1 MIIKPLEEPV
11 KIQKL
16 EVLKKRLL
24 PTHVKMKEIEKEL
37 AKTTAGYKGEKS
49 LLYYLSFLPEEEY
62 MILHDL
68 RLTIDNRNYFQ
79 IDILILSQYIIL
91 ILEVKNIS
99 GKITFDET
107 YHQLIRQFNDI
118 EEVFPDPVLQV
129 NHQKYQLIRYLNK
142 KKIVDIPIETQVV
155 MTNNSALLRNQNNSR
170 KYLDTIMRSS
180 ELITKVEYYKQK
192 YKAPIFTMKDLRK
205 VAKSLLKDH
214 IPSEFNIFHMFELD
228 SNDICKG
235 VFCTNC
241 GCYPLKR
248 VRGTW
253 YCGECNFS
261 SRNAHLETFNDYKLL
276 FGTTITNKQTRDFL
290 QISSPSTTYKIL
302 ASMKLPQIGHG
313 KSTSY
318 NLLKRNI

>member
-1 MIIKPLEEPV
+1 MIIKPLEEPI

-16 EVLKKRLL
+16 EVLKKRLF

-37 AKTTAGYKGEKS
+37 AKNIAGYKGEKS

-68 RLTIDNRNYFQ
+68 RLTLDNRNYFQ
-79 IDILILSQYIIL
+79 IDILILSQYFIL

-107 YHQLIRQFNDI
+107 FHQLIRQINDV

-129 NHQKYQLIRYLNK
+129 NHQKYQLIRYLKKNK
-142 KKIVDIPIETQVV
+142 IANIPIEAHVV
-155 MTNNSALLRNQNNSR
+155 MTNNSALLQNQNNCR

-205 VAKSLLKDH
+205 LAKSLLKDH
-214 IPSEFNIFHMFELD
+214 THSEYDVIHMFELD
-228 SNDICKG
+228 PNEICKG
-235 VFCTNC
+235 VFCTKC
-241 GCYPLKR
+241 DCYPLQRK
-248 VRGTW
+248 RGTW
-253 YCGECNFS
+253 YCSVCSFS
-261 SRNAHLETFNDYKLL
+261 SKTAHLDALNDYKLL

-290 QISSPSTTYKIL
+290 QITSPSTTYKIL
-302 ASMKLPQIGHG
+302 TSMKLPQIGHG